1 MTVKADLLAI
11 SVTPI
16 AQAAAMKAGVNL
28 NALVVHAEA
37 RANELSILLK
47 QIAAFHP
54 STGGD
59 AANFTALQAV
69 IAELV

>member
-1 MTVKADLLAI
+1 MTVKADLNITL
-11 SVTPI
+11 TPT
-16 AQAAAMKAGVNL
+16 ARAAAQKAGVDL
-28 NALVVHAEA
+28 AALITHAQG

-59 AANFTALQAV
+59 SANYTAIQTVLG
-69 IAELV
+69 ELT